1 MWLKNLFGKNDNDEE
16 KIDELE
22 LKMKGAIEKCEKDK
36 RTAQK
41 AVNDVKNWAA
51 DAIIET
57 YADFFPNANLSYYRD
72 KYKEDALEKYE
83 QIKAEHGGK
92 LEPDTVKKCDEV
104 VAGYLNQI
112 KLLHSKVELFDKLLN
127 EHLKIKEKY
136 DNLKAKNKKMDRLDK
151 HDDRLK
157 EMNEDAGTLAS
168 TYISGNELDE
178 ISKEFELKEAYHQE
192 LDKLNT
198 QYGDDETIDNSLA
211 YKEEVDKMIKKL

>member
-22 LKMKGAIEKCEKDK
+22 LKMKSAIEKCEKDK

-41 AVNDVKNWAA
+41 AVDEVKNWAA